1 MYPIVNNWMW
11 KFHIGIGCDLL
22 SVPKEWMK
30 WSLNILHSWQYISCG
45 QAFITTVEK
54 YLHRTHTTNNNLLLF
69 TTLTKGKSVFQMCIT
84 NNSCHNN
91 VCSTLFTLLFCEH
104 LFLKILAVCIVILNT
119 TTTIKQHS
127 KYYGPLFS
135 VAV

>member
-1 MYPIVNNWMW
+1 MNEMVIKYLTQLAI
-11 KFHIGIGCDLL
+11 
-22 SVPKEWMK
+22 
-30 WSLNILHSWQYISCG
+30 YISCG

-69 TTLTKGKSVFQMCIT
+69 ITLTKGKSVFQMCIT